1 MSVKCTSDLNIDSEL
16 IIVKEHVRDR
26 EEILA
31 KLAGLLYHKGY
42 VKESFLSAVLKREQE
57 FPTGLQTRITGVAI
71 PHTDS
76 EHVVRPALAVA
87 TLASPVQFHSMELP
101 EKRIPVEIVLM
112 LAIKK
117 AEAQLDV
124 LKRVMGILNNEKLL
138 RFLLSASKPDQLATT
153 LADIF

>member
-1 MSVKCTSDLNIDSEL
+1 M
-16 IIVKEHVRDR
+16 
-26 EEILA
+26 
-31 KLAGLLYHKGY
+31 
-42 VKESFLSAVLKREQE
+42 
-57 FPTGLQTRITGVAI
+57 
-71 PHTDS
+71 
-76 EHVVRPALAVA
+76 A

>member
-124 LKRVMGILNNEKLL
+124 LKRVMSILNNEKLL